1 MARKHKR
8 PTIHGWLLLDKP
20 QGLTSNQALG
30 RVKHLLQ
37 CKKAGHAGTLDP
49 LATGCL
55 PIAFGEAT
63 KTVPFVVDDEKRYR
77 FTVTWGVE
85 TDTDD
90 SEGSPVETSD
100 RRPSADDIEAALPAF
115 TGEIH
120 QVPPRYS
127 AIKIGG
133 ARAYD
138 LAREGETVEIEPR
151 TVEVYDLTLIG
162 SDTDSATFDCLC
174 GKGTYVRAIARDL
187 GRRLGCLGHVSALRR
202 VSVGGFEEQH
212 LVTLDDLEAAA
223 GQGDGS
229 VRAYVHPV
237 EVGLET
243 LTRVD
248 VHPNDAMRLRR
259 GQAILLRGQEIAI
272 AGSLY
277 CVMSGGNLVAL
288 AEAEKGALHPRRVF
302 DLSTAQPP
310 A

>member
-30 RVKHLLQ
+30 RVKYLLQ

-90 SEGSPVETSD
+90 SEGEVVDTSND
-100 RRPSADDIEAALPAF
+100 RPTRAEIEAALPTF
-115 TGEIH
+115 IGEIE

-127 AIKIGG
+127 AIKIDG

-138 LAREGETVEIEPR
+138 LAREGQAIEIDAR
-151 TVEVYDLTLIG
+151 TVVVHELSVTEAGD
-162 SDTDSATFDCLC
+162 DTTTFECSC

-187 GRRLGCLGHVSALRR
+187 GRKLGCLGHVSALRR
-202 VSVGGFEEQH
+202 ISVGGFEEQD
-212 LVTLDDLEAAA
+212 LVSLEDLEAAA
-223 GQGDGS
+223 EHQDGS
-229 VRAYVHPV
+229 IRAYVHPV
-237 EVGLET
+237 EIGLET

-248 VHPNDAMRLRR
+248 VHPNDALRLRR
-259 GQAILLRGQEIAI
+259 GQAILMRGQDVPV
-272 AGSLY
+272 AGDLY
-277 CVMSGGNLVAL
+277 CVMSGGSLVAL

-302 DLSTAQPP
+302 DLSTAPTLG
-310 A
+310 

>member
-30 RVKHLLQ
+30 RVKYLLQ

-63 KTVPFVVDDEKRYR
+63 KTIPFVVDDEKRYR

-90 SEGSPVETSD
+90 SEGRPVLTSVQ
-100 RRPSADDIEAALPAF
+100 RPSIDDIETVMPAF
-115 TGEIH
+115 VGEIQ

-127 AIKIGG
+127 AIKIDGT
-133 ARAYD
+133 RAYD
-138 LAREGETVEIEPR
+138 LAREGEAVEIEAR
-151 TVEVYDLTLIG
+151 SVEVHELSMIE
-162 SDTDSATFDCLC
+162 SDEDSATFDCLC
-174 GKGTYVRAIARDL
+174 GKGTYVRSIARDL
-187 GRRLGCLGHVSALRR
+187 GRQLGCLGHVSALRR

-212 LVTLDDLEAAA
+212 LVTLEDLEAAA
-223 GQGDGS
+223 EHGDGS

-237 EVGLET
+237 EIGLET

-248 VHPNDAMRLRR
+248 VQANDAMRLRR
-259 GQAILLRGQEIAI
+259 GQAILMRGQEIAI

-277 CVMSGGNLVAL
+277 CVMSGGSLVAL

-302 DLSTAQPP
+302 DLSTAQSS